1 MAKVDVSGAGA
12 PLVFRGVGIQ
22 GYSVGSV
29 DMNSERLKYT
39 SNDRSSSRE
48 VPWNRVEYAT
58 WATYGRYCHLRL
70 FMKGEGEDNGSD
82 GDGVTKGGVGSEAP
96 VRIDGFTKKNYGDL
110 KGFMS
115 SIDVELKRLKV
126 NCGGGNYGKLDVAP
140 NLITF
145 SHDGRPSFDLDLR

>member
-48 VPWNRVEYAT
+48 VLWNRVDYAT

-70 FMKGEGEDNGSD
+70 FMKGGGEDNGSNEN
-82 GDGVTKGGVGSEAP
+82 GMTMGESEGP

-110 KGFMS
+110 KDFMS

-126 NCGGGNYGKLDVAP
+126 NCGGGNYGKLDVTP